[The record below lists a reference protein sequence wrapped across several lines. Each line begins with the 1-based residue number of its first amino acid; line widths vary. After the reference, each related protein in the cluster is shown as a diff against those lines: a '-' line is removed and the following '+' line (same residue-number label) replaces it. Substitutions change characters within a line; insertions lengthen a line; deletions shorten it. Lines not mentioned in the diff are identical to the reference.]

1 MKTRLYLA
9 VLCLFTLGSSFSQA
23 INEGFANVAGL
34 TAAGWNQQNLSTP
47 IGSNPNWVQGSSAVF
62 PENSAPVD
70 SYIASNFNA
79 VAGAATISNWLF
91 TPTLNLSNGASISFF
106 TRSIGSIYPDNLQVR
121 MSTNGSSTNVGAT
134 NTSVGDFS
142 NLLLEVN
149 PALTAAGYPST
160 WTQYTI
166 SVSGLAAPTSGRI
179 AFRYYVPNGGPNG
192 VNSDF
197 IGIDDF
203 VYTPVQPCNFTATA
217 SANNAMGG
225 APNGTVTLS
234 VANGTAPYTYVWS
247 SGQVT
252 QNLSGLAPGTYSV
265 TVTDAAGCTASASA
279 NVLNLAGPTVL
290 PNSNVVSSYQV
301 VNGGFTPQ
309 WVCPNQTLQTDGG
322 IMKIYLESGAT
333 MITGGGIDTV
343 YAKTGSTIT
352 MTGGIHVIYHE
363 PGVTLNMNGGIPTLF
378 PCSSLIFD
386 YSLAP
391 ANGCAPMMNCNLSVA
406 LAVSNPIGGGN
417 NGSINTT
424 VSNGTFPFTYSW
436 SGGQTSANL
445 NNLSP
450 GGYQVI
456 VSDANG
462 CLDTAAATLVNLAG
476 PTVLPNSNVVSSY
489 QVVNGGFTPQW
500 VCQNDTLYTDGG
512 IMKIYLESG
521 ATMITGGGIDTVYA
535 KTGATI
541 VMSGGIH
548 VIYHEPGVNLVMNG
562 GIPTLFPCPSLV
574 FNYTQAPAN
583 GCVPVPVCNLSS
595 TATTTNIDCH
605 GAASGSATA
614 NVLGG
619 AAPLTYVWSN
629 GATTP
634 TVSNLPAGTYTVT
647 ITDANGCTI
656 NQTVTITQASVLNP
670 LTFST
675 NNLCAGENNGSI
687 DLTVAGGTPPYTYS
701 WSNGSTSEDISN
713 LAAGVYTVTVNDG
726 AGCTASTNVNITQPA
741 AVSITTSSTDE
752 MVGMDGTAT
761 ATVSGGTPNY
771 TYYWMPGGQTTAS
784 IGGLAAGI
792 YTVVVLDAN
801 GCGDTLEVVV
811 GSQVSLN
818 ETGLANALLYPNP
831 SNGKVYLSFEN
842 GGVKEGVIEVYSMD
856 GKRMLVQ
863 TLKDDSQYEL
873 SLKDWAS
880 GMYRVSIK
888 SNLGTAVWSLVKQ

>member
-1 MKTRLYLA
+1 MKTRLFLA
-9 VLCLFTLGSSFSQA
+9 ALCLFTLGSTFSQA

-62 PENSAPVD
+62 PQNSAPVD
-70 SYIASNFNA
+70 SYIASNNNA
-79 VAGAATISNWLF
+79 VAGAATISNWLI
-91 TPTLNLSNGASISFF
+91 TPTLNLSNGDIITFY
-106 TRSIGSIYPDNLQVR
+106 TRSTGSIYPDNLQVR

-166 SVSGLAAPTSGRI
+166 TVSGLAAPTSGRI

-192 VNSDF
+192 LNSDF

-203 VYTPVQPCNFTATA
+203 VYTPVQSCNLTATA

-234 VANGTAPYTYVWS
+234 LANGTAPYTYLWS

-290 PNSNVVSSYQV
+290 PNSNEVSSYQV

-512 IMKIYLESG
+512 IMNIYLEAG
-521 ATMITGGGIDTVYA
+521 ATMITGGGVDTVYA
-535 KTGATI
+535 KTGSTI
-541 VMSGGIH
+541 IMNGGIH
-548 VIYHEPGVNLVMNG
+548 RIYHEPGVNLVMNG
-562 GIPTLFPCPSLV
+562 GIPYLYPCPSLV
-574 FNYTQAPAN
+574 FNYSQAPAN
-583 GCVPVPVCNLSS
+583 GCVPVPLCNLSS
-595 TATTTNIDCH
+595 SATTTNIDCN
-605 GAASGSATA
+605 GANSGSATT
-614 NVLGG
+614 NVVGG
-619 AAPLTYVWSN
+619 VAPLTYAWSN

-634 TVSNLPAGTYTVT
+634 SVSNLPAGTYTVT
-647 ITDANGCTI
+647 ITDANGCTVT
-656 NQTVTITQASVLNP
+656 QTVTITEATALSLATSP
-670 LTFST
+670 I
-675 NNLCAGENNGSI
+675 NNLCAGQNNGSI
-687 DLTVAGGTPPYTYS
+687 DLTVAGGAAPYLYN
-701 WSNGSTSEDISN
+701 WSNGSASEDISN
-713 LAAGVYTVTVNDG
+713 LAAGVYTITVIDG
-726 AGCTASTNVNITQPA
+726 AGCTASTTVNITQPT
-741 AVSITTSSTDE
+741 AVTVTASSTDE
-752 MVGMDGTAT
+752 MMGMDGTAT

-784 IGGLAAGI
+784 ISGLAAGT
-792 YTVVVLDAN
+792 YTVMVLDAN

-818 ETGLANALLYPNP
+818 ETGLANAVLYPNP
-831 SNGKVYLSFEN
+831 TNEKVYLSF
-842 GGVKEGVIEVYSMD
+842 GFAGIKEGLIEVYSLD
-856 GKRMLVQ
+856 GKCMLVQ
-863 TLKDDSQYEL
+863 ALNDL
-873 SLKDWAS
+873 SEQEISLGDLAV
-880 GMYRVSIK
+880 GMYRIK
-888 SNLGTAVWSLVKQ
+888 VISNQKIAQWSVVKQ

>member
-1 MKTRLYLA
+1 MKTRLFLA
-9 VLCLFTLGSSFSQA
+9 ALCLFTLGSSFSQA

-79 VAGAATISNWLF
+79 VAGAATISNWLI
-91 TPTLNLSNGASISFF
+91 TPTLNLSNGDVISFY
-106 TRSIGSIYPDNLQVR
+106 TRSTGGIYPDNLQVR

-166 SVSGLAAPTSGRI
+166 TVSGLAAPTSGRI

-192 VNSDF
+192 NNSDF

-203 VYTPVQPCNFTATA
+203 VYTPVQSCNLTATA
-217 SANNAMGG
+217 SVNNAMGG
-225 APNGTVTLS
+225 GPNGTVTLS
-234 VANGTAPYTYVWS
+234 VANGTAPYTYLWS

-265 TVTDAAGCTASASA
+265 TVTDAAGCTASATA
-279 NVLNLAGPTVL
+279 NV
-290 PNSNVVSSYQV
+290 
-301 VNGGFTPQ
+301 F
-309 WVCPNQTLQTDGG
+309 
-322 IMKIYLESGAT
+322 
-333 MITGGGIDTV
+333 
-343 YAKTGSTIT
+343 
-352 MTGGIHVIYHE
+352 
-363 PGVTLNMNGGIPTLF
+363 
-378 PCSSLIFD
+378 
-386 YSLAP
+386 
-391 ANGCAPMMNCNLSVA
+391 
-406 LAVSNPIGGGN
+406 
-417 NGSINTT
+417 
-424 VSNGTFPFTYSW
+424 
-436 SGGQTSANL
+436 
-445 NNLSP
+445 
-450 GGYQVI
+450 
-456 VSDANG
+456 
-462 CLDTAAATLVNLAG
+462 NLAG

-595 TATTTNIDCH
+595 SATATNIDCN
-605 GAASGSATA
+605 GSASGSATV
-614 NVLGG
+614 NVVGG
-619 AAPLTYVWSN
+619 TAPLSYAWSN
-629 GATTP
+629 GASTQS
-634 TVSNLPAGTYTVT
+634 VSNLPAGTYTVT
-647 ITDANGCTI
+647 VTDANGCIITE
-656 NQTVTITQASVLNP
+656 NLTITEPVALVGNTSVISP
-670 LTFST
+670 I
-675 NNLCAGENNGSI
+675 LCAGGMAMVNVSA
-687 DLTVAGGTPPYTYS
+687 TGGTAPYTGI
-701 WSNGSTSEDISN
+701 GSFSLSSGPQTF
-713 LAAGVYTVTVNDG
+713 TVID
-726 AGCTASTNVNITQPA
+726 AFGCTASTTVNITEPT
-741 AVSITTSSTDE
+741 AVSVTTSSTDE
-752 MVGMDGTAT
+752 MMGMDGTAT
-761 ATVSGGTPNY
+761 VTVSGGTPIY

-784 IGGLAAGI
+784 ISGLAAGT
-792 YTVVVLDAN
+792 YTVMVLDAN

-811 GSQVSLN
+811 GSQVSLD
-818 ETGLANALLYPNP
+818 ETGLANAVLYPNP
-831 SNGKVYLSFEN
+831 TNDKVYLSFEKA
-842 GGVKEGVIEVYSMD
+842 GVKEGVIEVYSMD

-863 TLKDDSQYEL
+863 TLKDASEHEL
-873 SLKDWAS
+873 SLKDWAP
-880 GMYRVSIK
+880 GMYRVSLK
-888 SNLGTAVWSLVKQ
+888 SDVGSAQWSVVKQ